1 MYDIT
6 ALGEILIDFT
16 YQGIS
21 QNGQKLFAQNPG
33 GAPANALTAAARLGA
48 KTAFLGKAGVDMHGC
63 FLKSVLETEGI
74 DTSGFI
80 LDSRYFTTLAFVD
93 LSPEGE
99 RTFSFARKPG
109 ADTQLEERELNTAVL
124 ENSKIFHIGSLSLTD
139 EPAKS
144 TTFAAIQKAKESGSI
159 ISYDPNYR
167 ASLWSDEETAKQE
180 MRSLVPSVDVMK
192 ISDEEMELLT
202 DETRPERAAEALLS
216 QGVQIVAVTLGKDG
230 AYVANRDGGC
240 QVSGFTSQVK
250 DTTGAGDAFW
260 GTFLFCLSQSECPVQ
275 ELPLGQ
281 IASYAEFANAAAS
294 LCVERLGA
302 IPAMP
307 RMEEIKV
314 RIGR

>member
-16 YQGIS
+16 YQGIG
-21 QNGQKLFAQNPG
+21 QNGQKMFAQNPG

-48 KTAFLGKAGVDMHGC
+48 ETAFLGKAGTDMHGY
-63 FLKSVLETEGI
+63 FLKNVLDQEGI

-99 RTFSFARKPG
+99 RMFSFARKPG
-109 ADTQLEERELNTAVL
+109 ADTKLEAGELKTVIL
-124 ENSKIFHIGSLSLTD
+124 KNSKIFHVGSLSLTD

-144 TTFAAIQKAKESGSI
+144 ATFAAIQTAKKAGAV

-167 ASLWSDEETAKQE
+167 ASLWKDEETAKRE
-180 MRSLVPSVDVMK
+180 MRSLVPLSDVMK

-202 DETRPERAAEALLS
+202 GETEPERAAAALLE
-216 QGVQIVAVTLGKDG
+216 QGVQIAAVTLGKDG
-230 AYVANRDGGC
+230 AYIANREGGRI
-240 QVSGFTSQVK
+240 VPGFCSQVK

-260 GTFLFCLSQSECPVQ
+260 GAFLFCLSRSESLHK
-275 ELPLGQ
+275 ELSLEQ

-294 LCVERLGA
+294 LCVERLGG

-307 RMEEIKV
+307 RMEEIKT
-314 RIGR
+314 RLGR